1 MKLQCICNIYLI
13 LIYAISSDE
22 IRKYEWY
29 YSCALI
35 DAILKHV
42 CLIYDYHLDVA
53 KPFLNRHV
61 KLILSKHDVKYS

>member
-1 MKLQCICNIYLI
+1 MI
-13 LIYAISSDE
+13 LIYAINSDE

-35 DAILKHV
+35 DVILKHV
-42 CLIYDYHLDVA
+42 CSIYDYHLDVA
-53 KPFLNRHV
+53 KFFKNRHV